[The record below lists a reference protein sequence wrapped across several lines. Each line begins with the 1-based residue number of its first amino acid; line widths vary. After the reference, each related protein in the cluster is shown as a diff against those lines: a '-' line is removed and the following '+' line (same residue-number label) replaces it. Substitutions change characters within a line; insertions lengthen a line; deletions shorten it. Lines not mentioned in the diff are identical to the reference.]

1 MNAPVNARITH
12 ESETQRQYPRFSMP
26 ARAILNGKEYEVKNI
41 SAGGIALRNVG
52 DLYAR
57 GKKMT
62 LELKLPFSAF
72 SLSATLTAEAQYYN
86 AGEKSLGCRFVNLTP
101 EQVSF
106 LNHAIKSFIAGDIVT
121 AGNILN
127 IVTRNNFTKA
137 RTHANTNAAA
147 SFRRQLPG
155 LLLVLTAGILI
166 AALLAGNLYNSM
178 FIVRAND
185 AAVIGPVVSVR
196 AAAEGLYNL
205 RLDPGLKLVQKG
217 QTIGSVAPSTGGSAM
232 TLQSPCDCYI
242 SKTYAENGD
251 VVAQNQQ
258 IMALV
263 PIDAKPWII
272 AAIDPAQGKKIA
284 PDSQATVSIFG
295 SRVNYTGHAVSME
308 SPLTDGHFESGKP
321 VLMKISLDQKIPVD
335 FVNRMAA
342 VTFAIH

>member
-1 MNAPVNARITH
+1 MKAPVNARITH

-26 ARAILNGKEYEVKNI
+26 ARALLNGKEYEVKNL

-57 GKKMT
+57 GKQAT

-72 SLSATLTAEAQYYN
+72 SLSTPLTVEAQHYN
-86 AGEKSLGCRFVNLTP
+86 AAEKSLGCRFINLTP

-106 LNHAIKSFIAGDIVT
+106 LNHAIKSFIAGEIVT

-127 IVTRNNFTKA
+127 IAARNNFTKS

-155 LLLVLTAGILI
+155 LLLVLAAGVLI
-166 AALLAGNLYNSM
+166 AMLLAGNLYNSM
-178 FIVRAND
+178 FIVRADD
-185 AAVIGPVVSVR
+185 AAVMGPAVAVR
-196 AAAEGLYNL
+196 AAAEGTYNS
-205 RLDPGLKLVQKG
+205 RLDPGLTLVQKG
-217 QTIGSVAPSTGGSAM
+217 QAIGSIVPSAGGGAIA
-232 TLQSPCDCYI
+232 LQSPCDCYI
-242 SKTYAENGD
+242 SKTYAASGD
-251 VVAQNQQ
+251 VVPQNQQ
-258 IMALV
+258 IMTLI

-272 AAIDPAQGKKIA
+272 ASIDPARGKKIA
-284 PDSQATVSIFG
+284 PDSQATISIFG

-308 SPLTDGHFESGKP
+308 SALSEGRADAGKP
-321 VLMKISLDQKIPVD
+321 VLMKIALDQKIPVD